1 MTLFRIALQG
11 MRQSYA
17 ENRSRQASAEL
28 PTANGKHATSL
39 VHPQAQHAKQHEPPR
54 ISADHQFLSDDE
66 NSSGSDEEHAGGIT
80 DAKKQQ
86 HRPHPRSNG
95 AVSQPSAAAPA
106 PAQQPAEQPQQPAAA
121 ASSAAQVC
129 FRLSLLCFSQIW
141 GCCRCLSRDFP
152 ECPLCYVAIGRHEN
166 VDMLSHF

>member
-1 MTLFRIALQG
+1 MTLFRIVLQG

-17 ENRSRQASAEL
+17 ENRSRQSSAEL
-28 PTANGKHATSL
+28 PTANGKHATSP
-39 VHPQAQHAKQHEPPR
+39 VHPQAQHAKQREPPR

-80 DAKKQQ
+80 DVKKQQ

-106 PAQQPAEQPQQPAAA
+106 PARQPAEQPQQPAAA
-121 ASSAAQVC
+121 ASSAAQVF
-129 FRLSLLCFSQIW
+129 FRLSLPCFSQIR
-141 GCCRCLSRDFP
+141 GCCQCLSQDFP
-152 ECPLCYVAIGRHEN
+152 EYLLCYKAIGRHKN
-166 VDMLSHF
+166 LAMLSQF